1 MKKDSVV
8 YDLADINLDTKK
20 EDGYENPMQEHH
32 SNTLLCN
39 FKIYRKIIYSTSK
52 LPNIRIN
59 NHDLQLK

>member
-1 MKKDSVV
+1 MH
-8 YDLADINLDTKK
+8 LDTKK

-39 FKIYRKIIYSTSK
+39 FKIYRKIIYGTSK